1 MFYIVHWTFVEP
13 AIEVDPSK
21 LDASNKTQLEPLVDL
36 LKHDKQYK
44 EAGTWQGR

>member
-1 MFYIVHWTFVEP
+1 MFYIVHWTFVGP

-36 LKHDKQYK
+36 LIHDKQYK